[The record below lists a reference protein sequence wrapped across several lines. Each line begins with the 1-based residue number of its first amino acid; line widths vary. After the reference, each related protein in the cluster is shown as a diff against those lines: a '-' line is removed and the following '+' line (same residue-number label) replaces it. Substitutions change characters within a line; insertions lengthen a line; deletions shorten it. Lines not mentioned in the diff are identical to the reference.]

1 MDVNGAPPS
10 GRSTFKNT
18 ISKEDFAALLAQS
31 KPGDTP
37 SSNSSHAS
45 ALNAESWLKDSSA
58 DSGRFIALP
67 LSMLSLRKS
76 EAKLSL
82 SELLVLAYIHGFQRR
97 DPLKG
102 CHSNAKTIAEA
113 LGISPSALSKR
124 LQKLKNFAL
133 IKKEGH
139 GEEITYRVDEA
150 RWAEL
155 CGIEFIDARALH
167 EWTSR
172 GTFCRVPFWAI
183 RDTDLSALD
192 KVLFGY
198 IFSFFAAKESK
209 PFRVSTQNAAD
220 QLAVSKSKLRVSLE
234 KLTSLNLVVKTVISP
249 RAPAEYD
256 VNPQACMERGT
267 KNL

>member
-1 MDVNGAPPS
+1 MS
-10 GRSTFKNT
+10 
-18 ISKEDFAALLAQS
+18 
-31 KPGDTP
+31 
-37 SSNSSHAS
+37 
-45 ALNAESWLKDSSA
+45 
-58 DSGRFIALP
+58 
-67 LSMLSLRKS
+67 
-76 EAKLSL
+76 
-82 SELLVLAYIHGFQRR
+82 
-97 DPLKG
+97 
-102 CHSNAKTIAEA
+102 
-113 LGISPSALSKR
+113 
-124 LQKLKNFAL
+124 
-133 IKKEGH
+133 
-139 GEEITYRVDEA
+139 
-150 RWAEL
+150 EL